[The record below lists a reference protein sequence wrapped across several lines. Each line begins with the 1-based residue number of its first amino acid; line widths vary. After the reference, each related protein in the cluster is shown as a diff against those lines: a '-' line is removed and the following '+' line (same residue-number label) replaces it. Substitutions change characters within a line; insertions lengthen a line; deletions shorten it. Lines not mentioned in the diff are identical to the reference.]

1 MKVSVTA
8 RHMDLEPDIRDHAE
22 ARVDRFTKYER
33 GLLNAHVV
41 LEQQKSRRIAEVSV
55 HARHGD
61 FTAKA
66 ESHDLLASIDTAC
79 EKVETQIRR
88 SAKKLR
94 DHHGNGDAKEV
105 NGMGDTRIES
115 EQRNREMMSL
125 EEATT
130 RVEDGEE
137 LVVFADTDSGATRVV
152 YRRPDGSVKLI
163 EVTN

>member
-8 RHMDLEPDIRDHAE
+8 RHFDLTPEERAHTE
-22 ARVDRFTKYER
+22 ERVDRFGKYEK

-41 LEQQKSRRIAEVSV
+41 LEQQKSRKIAEVSV

-61 FTAKA
+61 FTAKV
-66 ESHDLLASIDTAC
+66 ESHDLLASIDGAC

-88 SAKKLR
+88 SARKLR
-94 DHHGNGDAKEV
+94 NHHANGDAKEAI
-105 NGMGDTRIES
+105 GLGDIRIES
-115 EQRNREMMSL
+115 ERRNREMMTLS
-125 EEATT
+125 EATG

-163 EVTN
+163 EVAE